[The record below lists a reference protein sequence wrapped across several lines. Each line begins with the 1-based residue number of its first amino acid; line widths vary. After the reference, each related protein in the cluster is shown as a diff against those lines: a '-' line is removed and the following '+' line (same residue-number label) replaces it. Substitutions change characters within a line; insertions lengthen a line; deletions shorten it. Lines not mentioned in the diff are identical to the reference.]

1 MRQNI
6 WLRASLFLSL
16 AFASLSFSANAQSG
30 IFESY
35 AIINTGGSDI
45 FYDLQATTGN
55 PDFNGANL
63 GSFVQCSGTL
73 RLDGGQNKTFKCP
86 PCDITNGTLH
96 YRVYPTGSPS
106 GAFTMVNL
114 PYAANLGTG
123 CSGNDQRWE
132 ENAAN
137 INLLSNRAPGNYTLE
152 VYTSANYQSCGSGTH
167 FSNNGGANYSATF
180 TVTGNA
186 TCPVFVAASGGTAFA
201 TYTTLKGAFD
211 AVNAGTHTGT
221 IAITIGANTTETA
234 TAALNASGT
243 GSANYTSVLVKPGA
257 SPVTVSGSI
266 AGAIVRLN
274 GADNVTIDGRISG
287 SGRNLTIQ
295 NTNTSAA
302 TAAIWLSSNGVG
314 AGATSNTIRNLE
326 LACGAT
332 QNTST
337 NATFGIIMCGT
348 SISTT
353 SNGDDNDN
361 NTFTENRI
369 IRCRYGITTRGVTSN
384 NNQNIMVTNNI
395 VGPSSFGADEIGK
408 VGIFMQADNMSTVS
422 GNTVQFVGG
431 DYANTSGGADRV
443 GIAIGTESWSMS
455 PSTITSGNYTVSNN
469 IVHDVIEERT
479 FSSVGIALATTR
491 GGSPTNNI
499 VANNFIYNI
508 KSNGTGGDQVVG
520 LGIAGGH
527 TDKVVFNS
535 IFLSG
540 DVDPNPSAT
549 STSTFG
555 SGIRIANTNGT
566 THANLTLMNNNVSI
580 DLTSSSNSGV
590 HYYAISGPIDSYSFG
605 TGGENFN
612 NYYINP
618 SNPQV
623 RTGGIGAT
631 GTATLTIP
639 YTTLANWQT
648 AYSTPQDANS
658 IQVNPP
664 FVSGA
669 DLHLVNGSNT
679 PLESGGI
686 AIAGVTT
693 DIDNQTRPNG
703 FAPDIGADEFSGTNP
718 NLCAGTPAAGT
729 ASAMTALICGTSGN
743 STLSLT
749 GFTSGT
755 GITYQWKSSPTAGG
769 PYTDI
774 MGATMTSYN
783 AMGITSTTYYVITTT
798 CAGSGMSA
806 TSNEVAVVV
815 APAVTATISPA
826 SATICEGDDQLLT
839 ASPSGSGQTYLWS
852 TSETTQE
859 ITVAPTSTTTYSV
872 VVTATSGCTGMA
884 NATVT
889 VNPVPDNPMAAAS
902 DTDIC
907 QGEMI
912 NLSASADAVS
922 STALSENFNSGAPG
936 WTTINNSTG
945 GTPANA
951 AWTIRTSPYLYTTTT
966 FNSGDAQFYMSNSD
980 AQGSAS
986 TTNTILQ
993 SPAFSTLNYTSLNLA
1008 FSHHYRDIGD
1018 AGDNGYV
1025 EVSTNGTDWTT
1036 VQTYTSNQGG
1046 ADAFLA
1052 ANINLDAYIGNP
1064 AVYIRFRYV
1073 ATWDWYW
1080 AIDQVVVTGNAPDYT
1095 YNWTSNPAGF
1105 TSSDQN
1111 PTNVAPTVNTTYTVE
1126 ITNSNGCSATASVM
1140 VNVAPTTIWYQDS
1153 DMDTYGNP
1161 SVTQMA
1167 CIQPMGYVANNTD
1180 CNDNNASIN
1189 PAAMEI
1195 CDGVDNN
1202 CNMMIDDGLTFV
1214 TYYTD
1219 ADNDGYGTGA
1229 GQSLCANPGA
1239 GFATQAGDCNDAD
1252 DQINPGAS
1260 EVCDGVDNN
1269 CNMMIDDG
1277 LIFVTYYTDADNDGY
1292 GTGAGQS
1299 LCANPGAGFAT
1310 QAGDCNDNN
1319 HLINP
1324 GAQEICDG
1332 IDNNCNMMTDEG
1344 VQTTYYRD
1352 MDGDG
1357 FGDPSVTQMACS
1369 QPMGYVTNNTD
1380 CDDNDALEKP
1390 GQVWY
1395 KDADGDDYSDG
1406 MTLTQCLRPTN
1417 YYVAAELI
1425 AVMGDCDDT
1434 DPAINPGATEI
1445 VNGIDDNC
1453 NGATDENGITYYR
1466 DMDGD
1471 GFGDPNNTVFA
1482 GSQPPGYVLDNTDCL
1497 DTDSSVH
1504 PNAMETCDGCDKD
1517 CDGFTGDDVAPV
1529 SCGLPTPANCV
1540 GQQSCIL
1547 TPVPFPGACLPGGG
1561 TYTGCNNIPLPEV
1574 CDGIDNDCDS
1584 VIDDGV
1590 GGMPCVPAGT
1600 PPGLVYGGTSQCQ
1613 MGVSVCINGVI
1624 VCTGFVGPSAE
1635 ICDGIDNDCDGNVD
1649 EEGQFT
1655 WYRDMDNDGFG
1666 NPSVTQMA
1674 CTQPMGYVANNT
1686 DCDDNDALEKPGQ
1699 VWYADVDNDNYSS
1712 GTTLTQ
1718 CLRPAGYKVASELTA
1733 TSGDCNDNNA
1743 AINPAATEICDGVDN
1758 NCNMMTD
1765 EGVQTT
1771 YYRDMD
1777 GDGFGNPAVTQ
1788 MACSQPMGYV
1798 TNNTDCDDNDALE
1811 KPGQVWYADVDNDN
1825 YSSGT
1830 TLTQCL
1836 RPAGYKVASELTA
1849 TTGDCNDGNAAINP
1863 AATEICDGIDNNC
1876 NSMTDEG
1883 VQTTYYRDM
1892 DGDGFG
1898 NPAMT
1903 QMACSQP
1910 MGYVSN
1916 NTDCDDNDAL
1926 EKPGQIWYADVDNDN
1941 YSSGTTLT
1949 QCLRPAGYKVASEL
1963 TATTGDCND
1972 NNAAINPGATEIC
1985 DGVDNN
1991 CNSMTD
1997 EGVQTTYYRDMD
2009 GDGFGDPLV
2018 TQMACSQP
2026 MGYVTNNTDCDDN
2039 DALEKPS
2046 QVWYKDSDNDNYA
2059 ETGAATII
2067 QCLRPAGYKAAS
2079 ELTSTTGD
2087 CNDGNAAINPAATEV
2102 CDGVDN
2108 NCNSMTDEGVQTTY
2122 YRDMDGDGFG
2132 NPSVTQIACSQPM
2145 GYVINNTDCDD
2156 NDALEKPGQVW
2167 YKDADGDDYSD
2178 GMTLTQCLRPTN
2190 YYVAAE
2196 LIATSGD
2203 CNDNNAAINP
2213 GATEICDGI
2222 DNNCNSMTDE
2232 GVQTTY
2238 YRDMDGDGFGNPSMT
2253 QMACTQP
2260 TGYVT
2265 NNTDCDDNDALEKP
2279 GQAWYADVDNDGYS
2293 NGTTLTQCLR
2303 PAGYKVAS
2311 ELTATTGDC
2320 NDNNAAINPVAL
2332 EICNGVD
2339 DNCDGVEDEGV
2350 KTTYYRD
2357 LDGDGFGDINTMTI
2371 ECSQPTGYVENSE
2384 DCDDTDDEVYPGAEE
2399 ICDSK
2404 DNDCNGTIDDI
2415 GGTTIGNWI
2424 RGDVGDANG
2433 SSSFPPCN
2441 AEPTDVFTL
2450 SSTGFSTSSS
2460 DKLHVVYQELCGNG
2474 EIIARVL
2481 NISGG
2486 GWAGIML
2493 RETLNPGSKK
2503 VSLKVQANGSIRREI
2518 RMVTNGAVNNLNF
2531 NRPTHVWLRLTR
2543 NGSTFVGYTSP
2554 DGSNWTFAFSASVS
2568 MNGCIY
2574 AGLFSESINASA
2586 PTTVTFDNVSIIRP
2600 NSNLSIELA
2609 QPANLND
2616 QTPQLDMNIYP
2627 NPGNGEMT
2635 LTVQSATDRPL
2646 NLKVMDAFG
2655 KIIRNIELNEGTAF
2669 NYSLDLSGE
2678 PAGIYYLRLRSDDG
2692 EENVQRIVLQR

>member
-1777 GDGFGNPAVTQ
+1777 GDGFGNPSVTQ

-1811 KPGQVWYADVDNDN
+1811 KPGQVWYKD
-1825 YSSGT
+1825 T
-1830 TLTQCL
+1830 
-1836 RPAGYKVASELTA
+1836 
-1849 TTGDCNDGNAAINP
+1849 DG
-1863 AATEICDGIDNNC
+1863 
-1876 NSMTDEG
+1876 
-1883 VQTTYYRDM
+1883 
-1892 DGDGFG
+1892 
-1898 NPAMT
+1898 
-1903 QMACSQP
+1903 
-1910 MGYVSN
+1910 
-1916 NTDCDDNDAL
+1916 
-1926 EKPGQIWYADVDNDN
+1926 
-1941 YSSGTTLT
+1941 
-1949 QCLRPAGYKVASEL
+1949 
-1963 TATTGDCND
+1963 
-1972 NNAAINPGATEIC
+1972 
-1985 DGVDNN
+1985 
-1991 CNSMTD
+1991 
-1997 EGVQTTYYRDMD
+1997 
-2009 GDGFGDPLV
+2009 
-2018 TQMACSQP
+2018 
-2026 MGYVTNNTDCDDN
+2026 
-2039 DALEKPS
+2039 
-2046 QVWYKDSDNDNYA
+2046 DNYA
-2059 ETGAATII
+2059 ETGAATIT
-2067 QCLRPAGYKAAS
+2067 QCLRPMGYKAAS

-2087 CNDGNAAINPAATEV
+2087 CNDNVAAINPAATEI
-2102 CDGVDN
+2102 CDGLDN
-2108 NCNSMTDEGVQTTY
+2108 NCN
-2122 YRDMDGDGFG
+2122 
-2132 NPSVTQIACSQPM
+2132 
-2145 GYVINNTDCDD
+2145 
-2156 NDALEKPGQVW
+2156 
-2167 YKDADGDDYSD
+2167 
-2178 GMTLTQCLRPTN
+2178 
-2190 YYVAAE
+2190 
-2196 LIATSGD
+2196 
-2203 CNDNNAAINP
+2203 
-2213 GATEICDGI
+2213 
-2222 DNNCNSMTDE
+2222 
-2232 GVQTTY
+2232 
-2238 YRDMDGDGFGNPSMT
+2238 
-2253 QMACTQP
+2253 
-2260 TGYVT
+2260 
-2265 NNTDCDDNDALEKP
+2265 
-2279 GQAWYADVDNDGYS
+2279 GQA
-2293 NGTTLTQCLR
+2293 
-2303 PAGYKVAS
+2303 
-2311 ELTATTGDC
+2311 
-2320 NDNNAAINPVAL
+2320 
-2332 EICNGVD
+2332 
-2339 DNCDGVEDEGV
+2339 DEP
-2350 KTTYYRD
+2350 
-2357 LDGDGFGDINTMTI
+2357 
-2371 ECSQPTGYVENSE
+2371 Q
-2384 DCDDTDDEVYPGAEE
+2384 A
-2399 ICDSK
+2399 
-2404 DNDCNGTIDDI
+2404 I
-2415 GGTTIGNWI
+2415 GGAWSSN
-2424 RGDVGDANG
+2424 DVGAGVNGSASVGCSNG
-2433 SSSFPPCN
+2433 SSVYNVS
-2441 AEPTDVFTL
+2441 A
-2450 SSTGFSTSSS
+2450 SGFSTSGS
-2460 DKLHVVYQELCGNG
+2460 DKLHLVSQQLCGNG

-2481 NISGG
+2481 ATNNA
-2486 GWAGIML
+2486 GWAGITL
-2493 RETLNPGSKK
+2493 RESLMPGSRK
-2503 VSLKVQANGSIRREI
+2503 VALKTQLSSMIRREI
-2518 RMVTNGAVNNLNF
+2518 RTMTNAPVNMLNF
-2531 NRPTHVWLRLTR
+2531 NRPSHVWLRLTR
-2543 NGSTFVGYTSP
+2543 SGSNFVGYTSM
-2554 DGSNWTFAFSASVS
+2554 DGLIWDFAFSANVT
-2568 MNGCIY
+2568 MTGCIY
-2574 AGLFSESINASA
+2574 AGIFAESINTNVETTAS
-2586 PTTVTFDNVSIIRP
+2586 FDNVSITGGTP
-2600 NSNLSIELA
+2600 GFS
-2609 QPANLND
+2609 ANAPDFTPSLNG
-2616 QTPQLDMNIYP
+2616 LEVSVYP
-2627 NPGNGEMT
+2627 NPSNGDMT
-2635 LTVQSATDRPL
+2635 LAVQSATDGSL
-2646 NLKVMDAFG
+2646 NLTVVDALG
-2655 KIIRNIELNEGTAF
+2655 RVVRNIELNEGAVF
-2669 NYSLDLSGE
+2669 NYSLDLSKE
-2678 PAGIYYLRLRSDDG
+2678 AAGIYYLRLRSENG
-2692 EENVQRIVLQR
+2692 EANVQRIVITR

>member
-1 MRQNI
+1 MKKKSLLIALLAWLAICIGDIQAQVLPALGMHQNSDEQTPEYDRADANNTYLSGATTKGAALTKATDHEKMTVFGACDLTTYQSAI
-6 WLRASLFLSL
+6 IIGPNDFPYTSTGSGVTVNATVDVTTLPNTTYSCGGNSFATSSPAWWLN
-16 AFASLSFSANAQSG
+16 SAAQSIVLNFSVPVTNFSVVVNG
-30 IFESY
+30 TNQNEVFTFNAATGTISLGNFCTDGF
-35 AIINTGGSDI
+35 AIIGAGNE
-45 FYDLQATTGN
+45 LQATT
-55 PDFNGANL
+55 
-63 GSFVQCSGTL
+63 SSTVGTL
-73 RLDGGQNKTFKCP
+73 
-86 PCDITNGTLH
+86 ITINN
-96 YRVYPTGSPS
+96 PTGSTQYTITHNGFAAGSRISLLDCFEEDP
-106 GAFTMVNL
+106 L
-114 PYAANLGTG
+114 PYVDPVSNVVACGGEMVSGITFTGTAG
-123 CSGNDQRWE
+123 ATFNW
-132 ENAAN
+132 
-137 INLLSNRAPGNYTLE
+137 
-152 VYTSANYQSCGSGTH
+152 
-167 FSNNGGANYSATF
+167 SNNN
-180 TVTGNA
+180 
-186 TCPVFVAASGGTAFA
+186 
-201 TYTTLKGAFD
+201 
-211 AVNAGTHTGT
+211 
-221 IAITIGANTTETA
+221 TA
-234 TAALNASGT
+234 TGLAASGT
-243 GSANYTSVLVKPGA
+243 GNIAGFTAANVSTQQVSTITVTPVLGAETGTPINFTITVKPKPSLALGTITNPSTCGGA
-257 SPVTVSGSI
+257 NGSIAFTTTNLPNGTYSLSYTGTGSPQNVTVSGNAFVLGGLSAGMYSNFSI
-266 AGAIVRLN
+266 
-274 GADNVTIDGRISG
+274 
-287 SGRNLTIQ
+287 
-295 NTNTSAA
+295 
-302 TAAIWLSSNGVG
+302 
-314 AGATSNTIRNLE
+314 
-326 LACGAT
+326 T
-332 QNTST
+332 QN
-337 NATFGIIMCGT
+337 
-348 SISTT
+348 
-353 SNGDDNDN
+353 
-361 NTFTENRI
+361 
-369 IRCRYGITTRGVTSN
+369 
-384 NNQNIMVTNNI
+384 
-395 VGPSSFGADEIGK
+395 
-408 VGIFMQADNMSTVS
+408 
-422 GNTVQFVGG
+422 
-431 DYANTSGGADRV
+431 
-443 GIAIGTESWSMS
+443 
-455 PSTITSGNYTVSNN
+455 
-469 IVHDVIEERT
+469 
-479 FSSVGIALATTR
+479 
-491 GGSPTNNI
+491 
-499 VANNFIYNI
+499 
-508 KSNGTGGDQVVG
+508 
-520 LGIAGGH
+520 
-527 TDKVVFNS
+527 
-535 IFLSG
+535 
-540 DVDPNPSAT
+540 
-549 STSTFG
+549 
-555 SGIRIANTNGT
+555 
-566 THANLTLMNNNVSI
+566 
-580 DLTSSSNSGV
+580 
-590 HYYAISGPIDSYSFG
+590 
-605 TGGENFN
+605 
-612 NYYINP
+612 
-618 SNPQV
+618 
-623 RTGGIGAT
+623 
-631 GTATLTIP
+631 
-639 YTTLANWQT
+639 
-648 AYSTPQDANS
+648 
-658 IQVNPP
+658 
-664 FVSGA
+664 
-669 DLHLVNGSNT
+669 
-679 PLESGGI
+679 
-686 AIAGVTT
+686 
-693 DIDNQTRPNG
+693 
-703 FAPDIGADEFSGTNP
+703 
-718 NLCAGTPAAGT
+718 
-729 ASAMTALICGTSGN
+729 
-743 STLSLT
+743 
-749 GFTSGT
+749 
-755 GITYQWKSSPTAGG
+755 
-769 PYTDI
+769 
-774 MGATMTSYN
+774 
-783 AMGITSTTYYVITTT
+783 
-798 CAGSGMSA
+798 
-806 TSNEVAVVV
+806 
-815 APAVTATISPA
+815 
-826 SATICEGDDQLLT
+826 
-839 ASPSGSGQTYLWS
+839 
-852 TSETTQE
+852 
-859 ITVAPTSTTTYSV
+859 
-872 VVTATSGCTGMA
+872 GCTG
-884 NATVT
+884 TVAGP
-889 VNPVPDNPMAAAS
+889 VN
-902 DTDIC
+902 
-907 QGEMI
+907 
-912 NLSASADAVS
+912 
-922 STALSENFNSGAPG
+922 
-936 WTTINNSTG
+936 
-945 GTPANA
+945 
-951 AWTIRTSPYLYTTTT
+951 
-966 FNSGDAQFYMSNSD
+966 
-980 AQGSAS
+980 
-986 TTNTILQ
+986 LQ
-993 SPAFSTLNYTSLNLA
+993 DPSFTW
-1008 FSHHYRDIGD
+1008 YRDMDGD
-1018 AGDNGYV
+1018 G
-1025 EVSTNGTDWTT
+1025 
-1036 VQTYTSNQGG
+1036 
-1046 ADAFLA
+1046 F
-1052 ANINLDAYIGNP
+1052 GNP
-1064 AVYIRFRYV
+1064 A
-1073 ATWDWYW
+1073 
-1080 AIDQVVVTGNAPDYT
+1080 
-1095 YNWTSNPAGF
+1095 
-1105 TSSDQN
+1105 
-1111 PTNVAPTVNTTYTVE
+1111 
-1126 ITNSNGCSATASVM
+1126 M
-1140 VNVAPTTIWYQDS
+1140 
-1153 DMDTYGNP
+1153 
-1161 SVTQMA
+1161 TQMA
-1167 CIQPMGYVANNTD
+1167 CLQPTGYVSNNTDCDDNDALEKPGQVWYKDADGDDYSDGMTLTQCLRPTNYYVAAELIATSGD
-1180 CNDNNASIN
+1180 CNDNNAAIN
-1189 PAAMEI
+1189 PAA
-1195 CDGVDNN
+1195 
-1202 CNMMIDDGLTFV
+1202 T
-1214 TYYTD
+1214 
-1219 ADNDGYGTGA
+1219 
-1229 GQSLCANPGA
+1229 
-1239 GFATQAGDCNDAD
+1239 
-1252 DQINPGAS
+1252 
-1260 EVCDGVDNN
+1260 
-1269 CNMMIDDG
+1269 
-1277 LIFVTYYTDADNDGY
+1277 
-1292 GTGAGQS
+1292 
-1299 LCANPGAGFAT
+1299 
-1310 QAGDCNDNN
+1310 
-1319 HLINP
+1319 
-1324 GAQEICDG
+1324 EICDG
-1332 IDNNCNMMTDEG
+1332 IDNNCNSMTDEG

-1357 FGDPSVTQMACS
+1357 FGNPSMTQMACS
-1369 QPMGYVTNNTD
+1369 QPTGYVTNNTD

-1425 AVMGDCDDT
+1425 A
-1434 DPAINPGATEI
+1434 
-1445 VNGIDDNC
+1445 
-1453 NGATDENGITYYR
+1453 
-1466 DMDGD
+1466 
-1471 GFGDPNNTVFA
+1471 
-1482 GSQPPGYVLDNTDCL
+1482 
-1497 DTDSSVH
+1497 
-1504 PNAMETCDGCDKD
+1504 
-1517 CDGFTGDDVAPV
+1517 
-1529 SCGLPTPANCV
+1529 
-1540 GQQSCIL
+1540 
-1547 TPVPFPGACLPGGG
+1547 
-1561 TYTGCNNIPLPEV
+1561 
-1574 CDGIDNDCDS
+1574 
-1584 VIDDGV
+1584 
-1590 GGMPCVPAGT
+1590 
-1600 PPGLVYGGTSQCQ
+1600 
-1613 MGVSVCINGVI
+1613 
-1624 VCTGFVGPSAE
+1624 
-1635 ICDGIDNDCDGNVD
+1635 
-1649 EEGQFT
+1649 
-1655 WYRDMDNDGFG
+1655 
-1666 NPSVTQMA
+1666 
-1674 CTQPMGYVANNT
+1674 
-1686 DCDDNDALEKPGQ
+1686 
-1699 VWYADVDNDNYSS
+1699 
-1712 GTTLTQ
+1712 
-1718 CLRPAGYKVASELTA
+1718 

-1743 AINPAATEICDGVDN
+1743 AINPGATEVCDGIDNDCNTMIDDNLTFVTYYTDADNDSYGTGAGQSLCANPGAGFATQAGDCNDNNAAINPGATEICDGVDN